1 MNAATIRIIET
12 APNPSLY
19 AKGLSTRQ
27 ISEVIYDIYGFEVS
41 DGMVSDITDKIM
53 PQIEE
58 WQKRPL
64 SKVYPI
70 VFIDCIHF
78 SVGDEHTVKKIAAY
92 IILGINSDGYKEVL

>member
-1 MNAATIRIIET
+1 M
-12 APNPSLY
+12 
-19 AKGLSTRQ
+19 STRQ
-27 ISEVIYDIYGFEVS
+27 ISEIIDDIYGFE
-41 DGMVSDITDKIM
+41 VSDITDKIM

-78 SVGDEHTVKKIAAY
+78 SVRDEHTVKKLAAY
-92 IILGINSDGYKEVL
+92 IILGINSDGYKEVLSIRRYTYTSYPIITASRNAHN